1 MNKVFIPALAC
12 VIVLAGCTKQEPVVI
27 NCEEGDYISKLSS
40 IIVYGSD
47 SLVINQ
53 NYKNFSY
60 FIDKEHSTETI
71 EDGCHQ
77 WEFSIKRK
85 VLSTPDYIRVIV
97 PGPDRKERLKDESP
111 SFPPQLFILDSRHF
125 YYWNSLSADHNLK
138 YGLLSTET
146 LFPEI
151 EIQIDKFIPQCYDT
165 ASLPTFIK
173 KAETIIIKGDSVTF
187 NYNGNQTEILNI
199 IPYSDYEFAHKENQ
213 YGWRF
218 SATNQKYTY
227 LIEIKTVMSMSKD
240 ELSVDPCNHI
250 ECTILR
256 NNYYHMGRYEI
267 WNDDPL
273 VKYEIHKP
281 IKGCE
286 NLKPHLCRVYP
297 GYITCKNAT
306 KMTYHNWGCGLD
318 KEWGKGLKEF
328 PDEQFIENYLI
339 QNVPEFSQGDFI
351 FTEDFGCLVHSAPP
365 NQNGNCAITFIHWYP
380 AESKGKKWK
389 IYTIG
394 INAIASNKFSAY
406 MYNTS
411 TGITPDKVEDDLN
424 NYCNLGSVY
433 MHNDGIDI
441 YYFINNET
449 HQDKYLW
456 NGKEM
461 IKSEDD

>member
-12 VIVLAGCTKQEPVVI
+12 AIVLAACTKQEPVVI

-60 FIDKEHSTETI
+60 FIDKEHSTETM
-71 EDGCHQ
+71 EDGRHQ

-85 VLSTPDYIRVIV
+85 DLSAPDYIRVIV

-151 EIQIDKFIPQCYDT
+151 EIQVDKFIPQCHDT

-173 KAETIIIKGDSVTF
+173 KAETIIIKGDTVTF
-187 NYNGNQTEILNI
+187 NYNGNHTEILNI

-218 SATNQKYTY
+218 SATNQNYTY
-227 LIEIKTVMSMSKD
+227 LIEICTVMSMPKD

-286 NLKPHLCRVYP
+286 NLKPHLCRNYP
-297 GYITCKNAT
+297 DYQDCKNAT

-318 KEWGKGLKEF
+318 KEWKKDLEKF
-328 PDEQFIENYLI
+328 PDGQIITNYLS

-351 FTEDFGCLVHSAPP
+351 CYPDPECITHYAPP
-365 NQNGNCAITFIHWYP
+365 NQNGNRAITFIQWYP
-380 AESKGKKWK
+380 AETTGKKWK

-394 INAIASNKFSAY
+394 INEIASNKFSAY

-411 TGITPDKVEDDLN
+411 TGITPDKVEDNLN
-424 NYCNLGSVY
+424 NFDNLGNVN
-433 MHNDGIDI
+433 MHKYGINID
-441 YYFINNET
+441 YYINNNR

-456 NGKEM
+456 DGKKM
-461 IKSEDD
+461 VKSEE

>member
-1 MNKVFIPALAC
+1 MNKVFILVLAC
-12 VIVLAGCTKQEPVVI
+12 VIVLAACTKQEPVVI

-53 NYKNFSY
+53 NYKYFSY
-60 FIDKEHSTETI
+60 FIDKEHSTETM

-85 VLSTPDYIRVIV
+85 DLSAPDYIRVIV
-97 PGPDRKERLKDESP
+97 PGPDRKERLKDESS

-151 EIQIDKFIPQCYDT
+151 EMQVDKFIPQCYDT

-199 IPYSDYEFAHKENQ
+199 IPYSDYEFALKENQ

-218 SATNQKYTY
+218 SATNSNYTY
-227 LIEIKTVMSMSKD
+227 LIEICTVMSMPKD

-297 GYITCKNAT
+297 NYITCKNAT
-306 KMTYHNWGCGLD
+306 KMARIDLDFCINKNCGN
-318 KEWGKGLKEF
+318 E
-328 PDEQFIENYLI
+328 PNTQFITNYLT
-339 QNVPEFSQGDFI
+339 QNVSELYQGDFI
-351 FTEDFGCLVHSAPP
+351 FDETSGCLRHSAPP
-365 NQNGNCAITFIHWYP
+365 NQNGNCAINLIHWYP
-380 AESKGKKWK
+380 LESKDNNWK

-394 INAIASNKFSAY
+394 LNAIAKNKFSAY
-406 MYNTS
+406 MCNTYS
-411 TGITPDKVEDDLN
+411 GITPDKVEEALN
-424 NYCNLGSVY
+424 HYDNLGSVY
-433 MHNDGIDI
+433 MHNNGIDI
-441 YYFINNET
+441 YYYIDT
-449 HQDKYLW
+449 DCHLDKYLW
-456 NGKEM
+456 DGKEM
-461 IKSEDD
+461 VKSEE

>member
-12 VIVLAGCTKQEPVVI
+12 VIVLAACTKQEPVVI

-53 NYKNFSY
+53 NYKYFSY
-60 FIDKEHSTETI
+60 FIDKEHSTETM
-71 EDGCHQ
+71 EDGRHQ

-85 VLSTPDYIRVIV
+85 DLSAPDYIRVII

-111 SFPPQLFILDSRHF
+111 SFHPPLFIVDSRHF
-125 YYWNSLSADHNLK
+125 YDWNSLSADHNLK

-151 EIQIDKFIPQCYDT
+151 EIQVDKFIPQCYDT

-173 KAETIIIKGDSVTF
+173 KAETIIIKGYSVTF

-218 SATNQKYTY
+218 SATNSNYTY
-227 LIEIKTVMSMSKD
+227 LIEICTIMSMPKD

-273 VKYEIHKP
+273 IKYEIHKP

-286 NLKPHLCRVYP
+286 NLKL
-297 GYITCKNAT
+297 
-306 KMTYHNWGCGLD
+306 
-318 KEWGKGLKEF
+318 
-328 PDEQFIENYLI
+328 
-339 QNVPEFSQGDFI
+339 
-351 FTEDFGCLVHSAPP
+351 
-365 NQNGNCAITFIHWYP
+365 
-380 AESKGKKWK
+380 
-389 IYTIG
+389 YTIG
-394 INAIASNKFSAY
+394 LNAIASNKFSAY

-411 TGITPDKVEDDLN
+411 TGITPDKVEEALN
-424 NYCNLGSVY
+424 NYDNLGSVY
-433 MHNDGIDI
+433 MHNNGIDI
-441 YYFINNET
+441 YYYIDT
-449 HQDKYLW
+449 DCHQDKYLW
-456 NGKEM
+456 NGKKM
-461 IKSEDD
+461 VKSEE

>member
-12 VIVLAGCTKQEPVVI
+12 VIVLAACTKQEPVVI

-60 FIDKEHSTETI
+60 FIDKEHSTETM
-71 EDGCHQ
+71 EDGRHQ

-85 VLSTPDYIRVIV
+85 DRSAPDYIRVII
-97 PGPDRKERLKDESP
+97 PGPDRKEHLKDESP
-111 SFPPQLFILDSRHF
+111 SFPPPLFIVDSRHF
-125 YYWNSLSADHNLK
+125 YDWNSLSADHNLK

-151 EIQIDKFIPQCYDT
+151 EIQVDKFIPQCYDT

-218 SATNQKYTY
+218 SATNQNYTY
-227 LIEIKTVMSMSKD
+227 LIEICTVMSMPKD
-240 ELSVDPCNHI
+240 ELSVAPCNHI
-250 ECTILR
+250 ECTLFR
-256 NNYYHMGRYEI
+256 NSYNQMGRYGRYNYDI
-267 WNDDPL
+267 FG
-273 VKYEIHKP
+273 KYEIRIP

-286 NLKPHLCRVYP
+286 NLKPHLCRNYP
-297 GYITCKNAT
+297 GYLTCKNAT
-306 KMTYHNWGCGLD
+306 KMTYNNLGCDID
-318 KEWGKGLKEF
+318 KEWGKE
-328 PDEQFIENYLI
+328 PDEQIITNYLT
-339 QNVPEFSQGDFI
+339 QNVPEFYKGDFI
-351 FTEDFGCLVHSAPP
+351 FDETSGCLRHSALP

-394 INAIASNKFSAY
+394 INAIAKNKFSAY
-406 MYNTS
+406 MCNTYS
-411 TGITPDKVEDDLN
+411 GITPDKVEEALN
-424 NYCNLGSVY
+424 NYDNLGSVY
-433 MHNDGIDI
+433 MHNNGIDI
-441 YYFINNET
+441 YYYIDT
-449 HQDKYLW
+449 DRHQDKYLW
-456 NGKEM
+456 DGKKM
-461 IKSEDD
+461 VKSEE